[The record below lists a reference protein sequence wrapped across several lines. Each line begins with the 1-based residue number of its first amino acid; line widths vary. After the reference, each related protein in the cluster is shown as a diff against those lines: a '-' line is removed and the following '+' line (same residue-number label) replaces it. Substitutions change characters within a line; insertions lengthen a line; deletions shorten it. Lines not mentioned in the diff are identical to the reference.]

1 MTTTPLQRL
10 FAPRHVA
17 LIGVSRNRAKAGY
30 RYLRYIL
37 DGGFA
42 GTVSLLG
49 TEDGEIDGCRLYAD
63 PADLPQD
70 IDLAFSMLGPA
81 ATMTTLP
88 RVAERRLAFAIVFT
102 AGFAEMGADGAAAQA
117 DLVRRCNAF
126 GTRIIGP
133 NCMGMFNLPHGL
145 NISRAKV
152 ARGRIGMV
160 SQSGN
165 VGLTLWDQSPL
176 LDAGF
181 SSFISFG
188 NQADIRVHEYIAHLG
203 DDPETGVIAAYIEGL
218 QPGTGQAFLETC
230 ANVSRRKPIV
240 VLKGGRA
247 QAGRRAALS
256 HTASLSSSERIFD
269 ALLREAGVIE
279 VKHLEHLLPVA
290 QAVLL
295 CPPLRGDNIAIVGSG
310 GGHSIMFTDEI
321 EAKGLQVPPF
331 SAALQ
336 DSLRKRLPA
345 YAPVGNP
352 LDMTGGFDADPS
364 LFTTLTEQVMTQDPG
379 FDGVVNYG
387 LYGTWPLQP
396 GSPHDYVTAAPL
408 AGALQARLG
417 KPLIYY
423 TPFAIRTHPSFT
435 ALRNSGVPCF
445 DDLALAATAMAALR
459 RRGAFLDQA
468 PDSLPPATPTPLAP
482 PRREALATESGVY
495 DMLAGHGLR
504 VPRRLI
510 AQTAA
515 EVAVAATQLGF
526 PVVVKAVL
534 PGVAHK
540 SDLGGVR
547 TGIGDAAAATAAAT
561 GIATSVGSALG
572 PGALAGYLVTP
583 DLGRQR
589 EFFFGV
595 RRDPTLGAVG
605 LLGLGGVLVEALDD
619 VVACLLPATPQA
631 VSRAVARL
639 AGCAYFGAVR
649 GQPAVPPAA
658 IATLLNGLHAAL
670 LSDPGID
677 SVECNPTMWTAEG
690 LVPVDAVI
698 AWADTPASPATG

>member
-1 MTTTPLQRL
+1 MTSSPLQRL
-10 FAPRHVA
+10 FQPRHVA
-17 LIGVSRNRAKAGY
+17 LLGVSRNRAKAGY

-37 DGGFA
+37 DGGFQ

-49 TEDGEIDGCRLYAD
+49 TEEGEIDGCRLYAD
-63 PADLPQD
+63 AADLPQD

-81 ATMTTLP
+81 ATMQTLP

-102 AGFAEMGADGAAAQA
+102 AGFAEMGAEGAAAQA
-117 DLVRRCNAF
+117 ELVRRCNAH

-152 ARGRIGMV
+152 ARGRVGMI

-181 SSFISFG
+181 STFISFG

-218 QPGTGQAFLETC
+218 QPGSGQAFLETC
-230 ANVSRRKPIV
+230 ARVSRRKPIV

-247 QAGRRAALS
+247 QAGRRAAMS

-290 QAVLL
+290 QALLL
-295 CPPLRGDNIAIVGSG
+295 CPPLHGDNIAIVGSG

-321 EAKGLQVPPF
+321 EAAGLQVPPF
-331 SAALQ
+331 SPALQ
-336 DSLRKRLPA
+336 DALRQRLPA

-364 LFTTLTEQVMTQDPG
+364 LFTTLTEQVMAQDPG

-387 LYGTWPLQP
+387 LYGNWPLLP
-396 GSPHDYVTAAPL
+396 GAPHDYVTAAPL
-408 AGALQARLG
+408 AGAMQARLG
-417 KPLIYY
+417 KPVIYY
-423 TPFAIRTHPSFT
+423 TPFAIRPGPSFT
-435 ALRNSGVPCF
+435 ALRESGVPCF
-445 DDLALAATAMAALR
+445 DDMALAAAAMAALR
-459 RRGAFLDQA
+459 RRGAFLDRA
-468 PDSLPPATPTPLAP
+468 PDSPPPLAAVP
-482 PRREALATESGVY
+482 GAIPQRDALATESGAY
-495 DMLAGHGLR
+495 AFLAAHGIR
-504 VPRRLI
+504 VPRTLTART
-510 AQTAA
+510 AEEAAAAAA
-515 EVAVAATQLGF
+515 ELGF
-526 PVVVKAVL
+526 PVVIKAIL

-547 TGIGDAAAATAAAT
+547 TGIGDAGSAAAAAAA
-561 GIATSVGSALG
+561 IAASVGAALG
-572 PGALAGYLVTP
+572 AGALAGFLVTP

-619 VVACLLPATPQA
+619 VAACLLPATPEA
-631 VSRAVARL
+631 VSRAIARL
-639 AGCAYFGAVR
+639 GGRDYFGAVR

-658 IATLLNGLHAAL
+658 VADLLNGLHAAL
-670 LSDPGID
+670 ISVSGID

-698 AWADTPASPATG
+698 AWSDAAASPGAG